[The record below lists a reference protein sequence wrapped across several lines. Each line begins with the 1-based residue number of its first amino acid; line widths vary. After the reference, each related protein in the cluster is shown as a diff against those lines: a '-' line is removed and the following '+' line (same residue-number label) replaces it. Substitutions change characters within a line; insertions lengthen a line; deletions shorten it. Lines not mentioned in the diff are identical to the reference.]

1 MQSETRAAESKL
13 QDHISELK
21 SNRAG
26 DEQTKASIAE
36 QIVRLCNPLPP
47 LSLR

>member
-1 MQSETRAAESKL
+1 MQSEARAAESKL

-26 DEQTKASIAE
+26 DEQTKATIAE
-36 QIVRLCNPLPP
+36 QIVRLADPLPV
-47 LSLR
+47 LALR